1 MATFAFDHVGLSVAD
16 LDAQRRFYGEALGLV
31 EEEGRVEIPA
41 AQIRTVV
48 LRASN
53 GLKIEL
59 IERRGSTPHQFK
71 DAYEGAGTQG
81 YFHWSLN
88 VDDLEAAFEAVL
100 AAGATPVSA
109 PANAARPGLRFAY
122 VKDPEGNLIEL
133 VHAESGVR
141 TAPTEEKNRAL

>member
-1 MATFAFDHVGLSVAD
+1 MATFAFDHVGLSVAN

-48 LRASN
+48 LRAST

-59 IERRGSTPHQFK
+59 IERRGSKPHQFV
-71 DAYEGAGTQG
+71 DGYDGAGTQG
-81 YFHWSLN
+81 YFHWSLR
-88 VDDLEAAFEAVL
+88 VDDLEKAFDAIL
-100 AAGATPVSA
+100 GAGATQVSA
-109 PANAARPGLRFAY
+109 PANAGRPGLRFAY

-133 VHAESGVR
+133 VQAS
-141 TAPTEEKNRAL
+141 K